1 VHLIH
6 HHHFVSKK
14 VTDAVKINWDAGVAL
29 TVVFNPFD
37 VIIKGV
43 KTLHQPARAG
53 VLDLALSASVVDQ
66 LEFVDAEG
74 NEIGHIGRGG
84 ITQAGVELDALPFG
98 RVVAG
103 GADDQA
109 GNLVRGQHFGLVEHH
124 RRGRFV
130 ARRKV
135 NAEAVRQAGFR
146 HPSGD
151 LVGVAPCVITDD
163 HPAPGTVLT
172 THKVRHVHV
181 VKVIA
186 DGLHHLAGTPLG

>member
-66 LEFVDAEG
+66 LEFIDAEG
-74 NEIGHIGRGG
+74 NEIGHVGRGG
-84 ITQAGVELDALPFG
+84 ITQAGVELDALPLR

-103 GADDQA
+103 GSNDQT
-109 GNLVRGQHFGLVEHH
+109 GNFVRRNHFGLIKNQS
-124 RRGRFV
+124 RGGHV
-130 ARRKV
+130 ARTDMHL
-135 NAEAVRQAGFR
+135 EAIGKAGFR
-146 HPSGD
+146 G
-151 LVGVAPCVITDD
+151 
-163 HPAPGTVLT
+163 
-172 THKVRHVHV
+172 
-181 VKVIA
+181 
-186 DGLHHLAGTPLG
+186 PLGDYV